1 MIIYKYS
8 GAFYVFVLE
17 YLSVITFYFMRY
29 IMFFTKNLY
38 KLLLIGT
45 VLVGGSM
52 NIESTTLAGLPR
64 EITENHYISDIL
76 QKIDFANV
84 ISSTVSVDKA
94 AEGTPLYSIDADN
107 AYGGSDLPIDWNK
120 VYQFALRGNPVAQ
133 YIHGNRCLSLATK
146 LYNGECIQKKFEAYM
161 FLLISAIKGKFQDS
175 KDDFTYIADISGL
188 ETKFEL
194 IDVIKLAKE
203 FSMRL

>member
-1 MIIYKYS
+1 M
-8 GAFYVFVLE
+8 
-17 YLSVITFYFMRY
+17 
-29 IMFFTKNLY
+29 FTKNLN

-52 NIESTTLAGLPR
+52 SVESTTLTGLPI
-64 EITENHYISDIL
+64 EITEDHYISDIL
-76 QKIDFANV
+76 HKIDFAKV
-84 ISSTVSVDKA
+84 ISSTVSVEETTK
-94 AEGTPLYSIDADN
+94 GTPLYSVDTDN
-107 AYGGSDLPIDWNK
+107 AYGGSDLPIDWDK
-120 VYQFALRGNPVAQ
+120 VYQFALKGNPAAQ
-133 YIHGNRCLSLATK
+133 YIHGDRCLSLATR

-175 KDDFTYIADISGL
+175 KDCFAYIQDISTL

-194 IDVIKLAKE
+194 IEVIKLAKE